1 MNAIK
6 TRRVRIKGF
15 TLIEVM
21 VALAVFA
28 VIALALTKNGSM
40 AVVQTSRMQEQL
52 LAFTVAQ
59 NVLNELTS
67 RGGDDDPFT
76 QPARKQTE
84 ILMANRR
91 FQVLVRVQ
99 PTSDQDLKRLEVS
112 VRDDAAFDQE
122 LAVLYGYIGRN

>member
-1 MNAIK
+1 MIK
-6 TRRVRIKGF
+6 TKRLSRQGF

-28 VIALALTKNGSM
+28 VIALALTKNASL

-59 NVLNELTS
+59 NVMNELTS
-67 RGGDDDPFT
+67 RGGDEDPFL
-76 QPARKQTE
+76 QPSRKQTE

-91 FQVLVRVQ
+91 FQVLVRVEA
-99 PTSDQDLKRLEVS
+99 TNDQDLKRLEVS
-112 VRDDAAFDQE
+112 VRDDAVLDRE
-122 LAVLYGYIGRN
+122 LAILYGYVGKN

>member
-1 MNAIK
+1 MMSNKRALFQ
-6 TRRVRIKGF
+6 GF

-28 VIALALTKNGSM
+28 VIALALTKNASL

-59 NVLNELTS
+59 NVMNELTS
-67 RGGDDDPFT
+67 RGGDDDPFL
-76 QPARKQTE
+76 QPTRKQTE

-91 FQVLVRVQ
+91 FQVLVRVEA
-99 PTSDQDLKRLEVS
+99 TSDADLKRLEVS
-112 VRDDAAFDQE
+112 VRDDAAVDQE
-122 LAVLYGYIGRN
+122 LVVLYGYVGRN